1 MSKFGTYQ
9 LPRENFAAAAI
20 TRIEALMVQEHWV
33 FVKEV
38 ILSGNVFR
46 VWKSPGEF
54 NSAGRDFYM
63 SFYRLN
69 SITASY
75 IGFRIFLGFDK
86 ATNNMTGYA
95 IDSAWYLTN
104 PLSSPT
110 WRPSELNSPVLLD
123 STYGSVALH
132 SSYSLNIV
140 SSDLLWTRV
149 TPDFVHAFVGSSPN
163 ILVGGLYTPAADYSE
178 WLTSRNIRQDFIP
191 LCYGIYN
198 TGYSPNLYFG
208 FASVGNPTFD
218 WRASQGAQV
227 ARIGGTPSDI
237 TQPGKLSRYPLASLV
252 ALRQK
257 DSVTGAFVDIGYLPG
272 IAQVYA
278 PITVGRGDKVDITI
292 GTVVET
298 YVVAT
303 EGTAGY
309 KPVMSIGYL
318 ED

>member
-9 LPRENFAAAAI
+9 LPRENFAATAI
-20 TRIEALMVQEHWV
+20 ARIEALMVQEHWV

-63 SFYRLN
+63 SLHRTN

-75 IGFRIFLGFDK
+75 IGARGFLGFNE
-86 ATNNMTGYA
+86 ATNNMTGYV
-95 IDSAWYLTN
+95 IDSTLYLTT

-110 WRPSELNSPVLLD
+110 WRPSAVDSPVALD
-123 STYGSVALH
+123 YSYNSTPLH
-132 SSYSLNIV
+132 SSYGLAII

-163 ILVGGLYTPAADYSE
+163 ILVCGLYTPAADYSE

-198 TGYSPNLYFG
+198 TGSSYNLYFG
-208 FASVGNPTFD
+208 FSSVGNPTFD
-218 WRASQGAQV
+218 WWSSQGAQV

-292 GTVVET
+292 GSVVET

>member
-9 LPRENFAAAAI
+9 LPRENFAATAI
-20 TRIEALMVQEHWV
+20 SRIEALMVQEHWV

-38 ILSGNVFR
+38 VVSSNLYR
-46 VWKSPGEF
+46 VWKSPGSF
-54 NSAGRDFYM
+54 NSAGVDFYLTLG
-63 SFYRLN
+63 RPN
-69 SITASY
+69 SINATS
-75 IGFRIFLGFDK
+75 IRLSVSRGFDE
-86 ATNNMTGYA
+86 ATNTITGYD
-95 IDSAWYLTN
+95 INTYSYGTY

-110 WRPSELNSPVLLD
+110 WRPSAMNSSESVSYYAPSLD
-123 STYGSVALH
+123 
-132 SSYSLNIV
+132 II

-149 TPDFVHAFVGSSPN
+149 TPDFVHAFAGSSPT
-163 ILVGGLYTPAADYSE
+163 IAIAGLYTPAADYSE
-178 WLTSRNIRQDFIP
+178 WLTSRGIRSDFVP
-191 LCYGIYN
+191 LCHGLYN
-198 TGYSPNLYFG
+198 TTNPRLCFN
-208 FASVGNPTFD
+208 FASVGNPTFN
-218 WRASQGAQV
+218 WSNSGNEV
-227 ARIGGTPSDI
+227 ARIGGNPSDI

-292 GTVVET
+292 GSLVET

-318 ED
+318 GE

>member
-9 LPRENFAAAAI
+9 LPRENFAATAI
-20 TRIEALMVQEHWV
+20 ARIEALMVQEHWV

-38 ILSGNVFR
+38 TLSGIVFR

-75 IGFRIFLGFDK
+75 IGARGFLGFDE
-86 ATNNMTGYA
+86 ATNNMTGYV
-95 IDSAWYLTN
+95 IDSASYLST

-110 WRPSELNSPVLLD
+110 WRPPALNTPVPID
-123 STYGSVALH
+123 S
-132 SSYSLNIV
+132 SSNSAHLSYANLAVI
-140 SSDLLWTRV
+140 SSDLLWTRG
-149 TPDFVHAFVGSSPN
+149 TPDFVHAFVGSSQN
-163 ILVGGLYTPAADYSE
+163 ILVCGLYTPAADYSE

-198 TGYSPNLYFG
+198 TSSPNLYFG

-218 WRASQGAQV
+218 WRNNLGAQV

-237 TQPGKLSRYPLASLV
+237 TQPGKLSRYPLASLA

-257 DSVTGAFVDIGYLPG
+257 DSVTGAFVDIGYLSG